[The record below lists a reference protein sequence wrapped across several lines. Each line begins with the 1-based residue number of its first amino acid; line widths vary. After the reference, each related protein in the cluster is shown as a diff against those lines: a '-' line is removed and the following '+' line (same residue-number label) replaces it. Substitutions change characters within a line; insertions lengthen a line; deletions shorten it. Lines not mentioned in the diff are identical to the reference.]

1 MEQIQVI
8 FDMVEFQSMMWLL
21 LIPVAMMGLDVLT
34 GLINAF
40 SKNQFE
46 SAKMRAGLAKKAG
59 EMAIIAIGMLFTYGM
74 GIPQV
79 LLKAVSL
86 YIVFMELMSICE
98 NLNKLGVPLPAF
110 VTRTLHNIDETIK
123 KDEEIKELKK
133 RLEELEHERAGSEK

>member
-110 VTRTLHNIDETIK
+110 LLV
-123 KDEEIKELKK
+123 
-133 RLEELEHERAGSEK
+133 

>member
-98 NLNKLGVPLPAF
+98 NLSKLGVPLPAF
-110 VTRTLHNIDETIK
+110 VTRTLNNIDETIK

>member
-46 SAKMRAGLAKKAG
+46 SAKMRAGLAKKSRGNGHHRNRHAVYLWDGHTAG
-59 EMAIIAIGMLFTYGM
+59 IVKGRL
-74 GIPQV
+74 
-79 LLKAVSL
+79 SL
-86 YIVFMELMSICE
+86 YRFH
-98 NLNKLGVPLPAF
+98 GA
-110 VTRTLHNIDETIK
+110 DEHLRESKQI
-123 KDEEIKELKK
+123 
-133 RLEELEHERAGSEK
+133 RRAASGIRHKNAAQH

>member
-133 RLEELEHERAGSEK
+133 RLEELEHERTGSEK

>member
-1 MEQIQVI
+1 MDIETIIAQIHFANLI
-8 FDMVEFQSMMWLL
+8 WLL
-21 LIPVAMMGLDVLT
+21 VIPVAMMGLDVLT

-46 SAKMRAGLAKKAG
+46 SAKMRAGLAKKAV
-59 EMAIIAIGMLFTYGM
+59 EMDIIAIGMLFTYGM

>member
-110 VTRTLHNIDETIK
+110 VTKTLNNIDETLK

-133 RLEELEHERAGSEK
+133 RLEELEHDRAGS

>member
-40 SKNQFE
+40 SKNKFE